1 MKTAI
6 KILFVLGL
14 LTAICIAQ
22 SKNNQ
27 SAQDFSGTWILDK
40 KNSIFSYPGMAHE
53 YRSDA
58 LDLDDYML
66 VITQR
71 DTEIKILQ
79 SFSYRGEAKRFEI
92 TLFSDK
98 RGEANIGPYK
108 LYDFRDHTLETFKL
122 TDVTIKSK
130 TSQKN
135 NKLVR
140 LGSFQIVG
148 PWATNNTIL
157 TQTFELSSDGHTLS
171 ILTDL
176 TMMVNDSR
184 ANQKSKLVFTKQ

>member
-1 MKTAI
+1 MMTAI
-6 KILFVLGL
+6 RILFVLSL
-14 LTAICIAQ
+14 LTAISIAQ

-27 SAQDFSGTWILDK
+27 PALDFSGTWILDK
-40 KNSIFSYPGMAHE
+40 KNSLFKYPGFAHE
-53 YRSDA
+53 RQSDA
-58 LDLDDYML
+58 LDLEDYQL

-79 SFSYRGEAKRFEI
+79 RFSYRREAKRYEI
-92 TLFSDK
+92 VLFSDK
-98 RGEANIGPYK
+98 RGEVNQGPYK
-108 LYDFRDHTLETFKL
+108 LYDARDYTMETFEL

-140 LGSFQIVG
+140 MGSFQILG

-171 ILTDL
+171 LLTDL
-176 TMMVNDSR
+176 TMMVDDPR